1 MDILPIL
8 NEVFAI
14 NPNGE
19 DNKAFFNHGINWLWA
34 VTAIHIVTFLTIL
47 SICFVVPESKRVFH
61 YLFTVAVL
69 VGAVSYYGQ
78 AATTTLFFA
87 RYANWLVAFPSLA
100 LGLGLASGV
109 SWTTIACNMAITWL
123 WILPYF
129 TAALTLTSYKWGFFA
144 FGTVSYLILAM
155 STLNESYKE
164 AKRRGIGRDYLIL
177 AGWVNFLW
185 FLYPIAF
192 GISDGGHKV
201 SRTVGSIIFGVLDVL
216 LLPIFAFVFTGFANK
231 WDWRKLELDFS
242 AYRGSRQPD
251 MEAARV

>member
-14 NPNGE
+14 NLNGE
-19 DNKAFFNHGINWLWA
+19 DNEAFFNHGINWLWA
-34 VTAIHIVTFLTIL
+34 VTAIHIVTFLAIL
-47 SICFVVPESKRVFH
+47 SLCFVVPESKRVFH

-87 RYANWLVAFPSLA
+87 RYANWLIAFPSLA
-100 LGLGLASGV
+100 LGLSLASGV

-129 TAALTLTSYKWGFFA
+129 IASLTLTSYKWGFFA
-144 FGTVSYLILAM
+144 FGTVSYFILAM

-201 SRTVGSIIFGVLDVL
+201 SRTVGSIIFGVLDVF
-216 LLPIFAFVFTGFANK
+216 LLPIFAFVFTWFANK
-231 WDWRKLELDFS
+231 WDWHKLELDFS
-242 AYRGSRQPD
+242 AYRGRRQPE
-251 MEAARV
+251 METTLV